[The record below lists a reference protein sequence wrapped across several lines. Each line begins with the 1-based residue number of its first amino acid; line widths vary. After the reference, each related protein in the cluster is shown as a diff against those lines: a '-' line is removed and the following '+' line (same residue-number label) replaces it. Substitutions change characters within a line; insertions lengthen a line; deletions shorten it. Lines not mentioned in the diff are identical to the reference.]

1 MDLSD
6 GRPKPKDP
14 GVQIVR
20 ARLRYRQRIAHG
32 LNFWREPIALH
43 NFSTSLQIPG
53 GQASSCTFVIT
64 EEDHTLGN
72 SLRYAVM
79 RKFVTRLNAESSAAP
94 CPGLAL

>member
-20 ARLRYRQRIAHG
+20 ARLHYRQRLACG
-32 LNFWREPIALH
+32 FAFRRESTTIS
-43 NFSTSLQIPG
+43 NFSTPLQIPG

-79 RKFVTRLNAESSAAP
+79 RKFVADFDAETIAAS
-94 CPGLAL
+94 GS